1 MNTYSDMRR
10 PGVGEW
16 LLKTLTKNPE
26 GLLLL
31 GAGCALLLRGG
42 QRSQAHPGFQAHQPK
57 NTSGQSNA
65 RDWAQEASRVA
76 DTAREYASSAGKSVS
91 DTAADY
97 AATVT
102 EYAEG
107 ARQKVV
113 EQSRRMADHAQSRV
127 QDLVQEQPLAVALA
141 GLAAGAAI
149 ATAFPATRWERR
161 TLAPAGRRISE
172 AARTARD
179 KVSEAASAAG
189 ERLKSAAQER
199 GLNTEG
205 LKAVAREVAGA
216 MSGDQQSEHSVGR
229 DRGAVSGT
237 SSSGTSG
244 SASGDPARAPQ
255 SGMSSSS
262 TPNRSGTNKPGQP

>member
-1 MNTYSDMRR
+1 MSTYSDTSGR
-10 PGVGEW
+10 GAGEW
-16 LLKTLTKNPE
+16 LLQTLKRNPE

-31 GAGCALLLRGG
+31 GAGCALLFRSGRSSEQS
-42 QRSQAHPGFQAHQPK
+42 QRSQTYPDFQGHQPK
-57 NTSGQSNA
+57 STAGQSSSK
-65 RDWAQEASRVA
+65 DWGQEASRVA
-76 DTAREYASSAGKSVS
+76 DTAREYASSAGKAVS

-113 EQSRRMADHAQSRV
+113 EQSRRMADQAQSRV
-127 QDLVQEQPLAVALA
+127 QSLVQEQPLAVALA

-149 ATAFPATRWERR
+149 ATAFPASTWERR
-161 TLAPAGRRISE
+161 TLAPAGRRIAEAAQTAREKISE
-172 AARTARD
+172 AT
-179 KVSEAASAAG
+179 SAAG

-205 LKAVAREVAGA
+205 LKAVAREVAGT
-216 MSGDQQSEHSVGR
+216 MSGDQQH
-229 DRGAVSGT
+229 AA
-237 SSSGTSG
+237 SG
-244 SASGDPARAPQ
+244 SASGDQGRTPQ

-262 TPNRSGTNKPGQP
+262 NPNRSGTNKPGQP